1 MLGDMPNFNEILPKT
16 GEGKWMVTIDTS
28 SLNSKPKSK
37 SARVTYY
44 EEGDPLEEGNFLFV
58 ISEIGA
64 ILLPCKL
71 GLANRDL
78 WGLVCCSKRIAFYN
92 KP

>member
-1 MLGDMPNFNEILPKT
+1 MPNFNEILPKT

-44 EEGDPLEEGNFLFV
+44 EEGRDDSESLEEGNFLFV
-58 ISEIGA
+58 IYTYRGVNSF
-64 ILLPCKL
+64 LKL
-71 GLANRDL
+71 G
-78 WGLVCCSKRIAFYN
+78 GK
-92 KP
+92 

>member
-44 EEGDPLEEGNFLFV
+44 EEGLESLEEGIFLFV
-58 ISEIGA
+58 LYKIGA
-64 ILLPCKL
+64 ILFAGPFML
-71 GLANRDL
+71 DYFIQ
-78 WGLVCCSKRIAFYN
+78 V
-92 KP
+92 

>member
-1 MLGDMPNFNEILPKT
+1 MLGGMPNFNEILPKT

-44 EEGDPLEEGNFLFV
+44 EEGRDSESLDEGNFLFV
-58 ISEIGA
+58 ICITINQA
-64 ILLPCKL
+64 LR
-71 GLANRDL
+71 A
-78 WGLVCCSKRIAFYN
+78 WF
-92 KP
+92 

>member
-44 EEGDPLEEGNFLFV
+44 EEGLDSESLEEGNFLFV
-58 ISEIGA
+58 IYM
-64 ILLPCKL
+64 KL
-71 GLANRDL
+71 VQFSNHVKVR
-78 WGLVCCSKRIAFYN
+78 
-92 KP
+92 

>member
-44 EEGDPLEEGNFLFV
+44 EEGLDSESLEEGNFLFV
-58 ISEIGA
+58 IYKIGA
-64 ILLPCKL
+64 VL
-71 GLANRDL
+71 
-78 WGLVCCSKRIAFYN
+78 
-92 KP
+92 

>member
-44 EEGDPLEEGNFLFV
+44 EEGLDSESLEEGNFLFV
-58 ISEIGA
+58 IYKIGA
-64 ILLPCKL
+64 VQVT
-71 GLANRDL
+71 
-78 WGLVCCSKRIAFYN
+78 LVRRFAPRSPTQEIRVRI
-92 KP
+92 P

>member
-1 MLGDMPNFNEILPKT
+1 
-16 GEGKWMVTIDTS
+16 MVTIDTS

-44 EEGDPLEEGNFLFV
+44 EEGLDSESLEEGNFLFV

-78 WGLVCCSKRIAFYN
+78 WGLVRCSKKIAYYN